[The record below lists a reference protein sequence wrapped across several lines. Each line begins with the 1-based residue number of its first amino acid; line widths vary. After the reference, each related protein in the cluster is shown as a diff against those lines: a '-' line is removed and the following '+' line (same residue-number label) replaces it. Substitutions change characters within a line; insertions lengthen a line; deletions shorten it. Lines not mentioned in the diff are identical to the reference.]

1 MNPIYFPATLK
12 MGDGQFLEYGQAFLS
27 QDKNGVVNFTGDFVP
42 LIRIGETVNIVR
54 TLGEREMEKFSGQVY
69 LSSRRLLQVVGVQGP
84 SLREA
89 HRMFDVNAN
98 LSADIFV
105 VKPPKF
111 LIEKGEKISGSVR
124 FVSPDTI
131 KICTME
137 FVDEGAHLALS
148 AEGMSLLLDDM
159 LVQVTERIL
168 LMRNSA
174 VLVCRVLASSPENEE
189 ILAGYYARRQ
199 KAPASDL

>member
-12 MGDGQFLEYGQAFLS
+12 LGDGQFLEYGQAFLS
-27 QDKNGVVNFTGDFVP
+27 QDKDGVVNFTGDFVP

-54 TLGEREMEKFSGQVY
+54 TLGEREMERFVGQVY
-69 LSSRRLLQVVGVQGP
+69 LSSRRLLQVVGVQGAA
-84 SLREA
+84 LREA
-89 HRMFDVNAN
+89 HRMFDSNAN

-105 VKPPKF
+105 VKPPHF
-111 LIEKGEKISGSVR
+111 NMQKGEKISGFVR
-124 FVSPDTI
+124 FVSPDII

-159 LVQVTERIL
+159 LVQVKERIL

-174 VLVCRVLASSPENEE
+174 VLICDVLSSSPENEE
-189 ILAGYYARRQ
+189 ILSGYFARRQ
-199 KAPASDL
+199 KNFEP